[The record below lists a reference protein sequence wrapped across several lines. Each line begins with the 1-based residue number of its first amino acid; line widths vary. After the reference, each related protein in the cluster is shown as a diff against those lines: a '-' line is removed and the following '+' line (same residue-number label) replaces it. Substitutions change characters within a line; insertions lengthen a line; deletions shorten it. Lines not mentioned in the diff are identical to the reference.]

1 MKRTSL
7 RASRGLRV
15 GIAALAAFAALLL
28 GAVPAAAED
37 PGTGSISGTVT
48 RQDDGTPVAGVSI
61 SAWTDDGTGFGSAMS
76 GADGTFTVTGLAAGA
91 YKAQYL
97 TAPGESLVGEY
108 YEGAHA
114 SWDAKQVLVA
124 AGQAV
129 AGIDASLE
137 QGGTITGRV
146 TRESDGA
153 PVADRGVQVSGPSVV
168 WTSTDANGVYTA
180 SRLLPGD
187 YSVSFT
193 GGDGLAGE
201 YYDGV
206 ADSES
211 ATPVTITGSQT
222 VAGIDATLVE
232 GGAISGVVTRESDG
246 APIAG
251 VSVSVSPVTGFGAA
265 VVTTDENGAYRVA
278 SLFPAEY
285 IVRFEGGDDGALA
298 GEYWDGAHD
307 RVDARPVLVQAGAET
322 ASIDASLQHKATIS
336 GTVTRESDDSPVAAT
351 VRIDMQMVQTD
362 ADGRFEVRVDPG
374 AHIVEVVPE
383 DPTLIGEYWQ
393 DTQDW
398 NAATPITVTAGE
410 KRDGVDFRLAT
421 AAVIT
426 GTVHMDVEMGEAAV
440 EAWNGG
446 EFAAVAMV
454 GVDGS
459 YRILVAPGTYT
470 LKASGYVLGGGVLV
484 PQYYD
489 SAYSPEDATPVT
501 VSAGST
507 VEGIDFDLQRGADI
521 RGTLSTAEGGGDAL
535 QAEITAYRRNGDAWQ
550 AVRSITTGAGEYSL
564 SGMSP
569 VDPGGSLLPGTYTLG
584 VKAEGYC
591 TTFYGG
597 TASLDTASTFVLG
610 TGDALTGIDLALK
623 RTCAIPGVAAGE
635 PVIEGEPRMGQV
647 LVAHPGTWG
656 PTGVELRYQWLA
668 DGQPIAGAQ
677 ADTLHVTGRLRG
689 ARISVV
695 VTGSLAGYVPAEA
708 SSPVLEPAYA
718 GPRGS
723 APVG

>member
-1 MKRTSL
+1 MP
-7 RASRGLRV
+7 RG
-15 GIAALAAFAALLL
+15 
-28 GAVPAAAED
+28 P
-37 PGTGSISGTVT
+37 
-48 RQDDGTPVAGVSI
+48 
-61 SAWTDDGTGFGSAMS
+61 
-76 GADGTFTVTGLAAGA
+76 
-91 YKAQYL
+91 
-97 TAPGESLVGEY
+97 
-108 YEGAHA
+108 HH
-114 SWDAKQVLVA
+114 
-124 AGQAV
+124 
-129 AGIDASLE
+129 
-137 QGGTITGRV
+137 
-146 TRESDGA
+146 
-153 PVADRGVQVSGPSVV
+153 
-168 WTSTDANGVYTA
+168 
-180 SRLLPGD
+180 
-187 YSVSFT
+187 
-193 GGDGLAGE
+193 
-201 YYDGV
+201 
-206 ADSES
+206 DS
-211 ATPVTITGSQT
+211 
-222 VAGIDATLVE
+222 
-232 GGAISGVVTRESDG
+232 
-246 APIAG
+246 
-251 VSVSVSPVTGFGAA
+251 
-265 VVTTDENGAYRVA
+265 

-285 IVRFEGGDDGALA
+285 TVRFEGGDGGALA
-298 GEYWDGAHD
+298 GEYWDGVHD
-307 RVDARPVLVQAGAET
+307 RVDARHVVLQAGAET
-322 ASIDASLQHKATIS
+322 SSIDASLQPAATIR

-351 VRIDMQMVQTD
+351 VLVGTQMVQTD
-362 ADGRFEVRVDPG
+362 AEGRFEARVEPG
-374 AHIVEVVPE
+374 AHIAEATPQ
-383 DPTLIGEYWQ
+383 DPMLIREYWQ
-393 DTQDW
+393 DTQDR
-398 NAATPITVTAGE
+398 NAATPITVTTGE
-410 KRDGVDFRLAT
+410 TRDGIDFKLAT
-421 AAVIT
+421 AVVIS
-426 GTVHMDVEMGEAAV
+426 GTVHTDGEAAEAAV
-440 EAWNGG
+440 EAWKGD
-446 EFAAVAMV
+446 EFAGAGFADA
-454 GVDGS
+454 DGS

-521 RGTLSTAEGGGDAL
+521 RGTLSTADGGGDAL

-635 PVIEGEPRMGQV
+635 PVIEGEPLMGQV

-695 VTGSLAGYVPAEA
+695 VTGSLAGHVPAEA